1 MELGVIKKVYA
12 KTLASE
18 IVPVSLKDI
27 KPKNTLFKFV
37 IGQEKPK
44 KFIDLTEED
53 LLLFKTHNMEYVS
66 NFEEFKE
73 HYVKYEQENIVYYRI
88 KRGKLFGNGWINENG
103 NLKCAIIVF

>member
-1 MELGVIKKVYA
+1 M
-12 KTLASE
+12 ASE

-53 LLLFKTHNMEYVS
+53 LHLFKTHNMQYVS
-66 NFEEFKE
+66 NF
-73 HYVKYEQENIVYYRI
+73 
-88 KRGKLFGNGWINENG
+88 
-103 NLKCAIIVF
+103 